1 MKEKIVNKI
10 NKAKLAITMFMTT
23 TMFPMT
29 AYANTGTGDLT
40 GIVEKVIGWIFN
52 IVAILGVFKL
62 IQGIIDLVS
71 TQDSENA
78 DKKEQ
83 GTKKIAVGVALI
95 ALKAAST
102 IFAGYVASYLQFT

>member
-1 MKEKIVNKI
+1 MKDKII
-10 NKAKLAITMFMTT
+10 NKLNSVKLATTVFSTT
-23 TMFPMT
+23 TLFPMT
-29 AYANTGTGDLT
+29 AYANAGGDLT

-71 TQDSENA
+71 SQDSENSER
-78 DKKEQ
+78 KEQ

-95 ALKAAST
+95 ALKAVST
-102 IFAGYVASYLQFT
+102 IFAGYVASYLQFS